1 MKVIIH
7 GNSMSPSLKDGD
19 EVTFDSYRKQ
29 NIKIGDIL
37 VVNHPYS
44 LNKKIVKRVSKIK
57 GDSLYFLEGDNS
69 NESSDSKTF
78 GYISQ
83 ESIIAIKSNEKSV

>member
-1 MKVIIH
+1 MKVVIH
-7 GNSMSPSLKDGD
+7 GNSMSPALKDGD
-19 EVTFDSYRKQ
+19 EVTFESYRKQ

-44 LNKKIVKRVSKIK
+44 LNKKIVKRVLKIK

-69 NESSDSKTF
+69 YESSDSRTF
-78 GYISQ
+78 GYISK

>member
-1 MKVIIH
+1 MKVVIH
-7 GNSMSPSLKDGD
+7 GNSMSPALKDGD
-19 EVTFDSYRKQ
+19 EVTFESYRKQ

-44 LNKKIVKRVSKIK
+44 LDKKIVKRVSKIK

-69 NESSDSKTF
+69 YESSDSRTF
-78 GYISQ
+78 GYIST

>member
-1 MKVIIH
+1 MKVVIH
-7 GNSMSPSLKDGD
+7 GNSMSPALKDGD
-19 EVTFDSYRKQ
+19 EVTFESYRKQ

-44 LNKKIVKRVSKIK
+44 LDKKIVKRVSKVK

-69 NESSDSKTF
+69 YESSDSRTF
-78 GYISQ
+78 GYIST

>member
-1 MKVIIH
+1 MKVVIH
-7 GNSMSPSLKDGD
+7 GNSMSPALKDGD

-78 GYISQ
+78 GYISK

>member
-1 MKVIIH
+1 MKVVIH
-7 GNSMSPSLKDGD
+7 GNSMSPALKDGD
-19 EVTFDSYRKQ
+19 EVTFESYRKQ

-44 LNKKIVKRVSKIK
+44 LDKKIVKRVSKVK

-69 NESSDSKTF
+69 YESSDSRTF
-78 GYISQ
+78 GYISK

>member
-1 MKVIIH
+1 MKVVIH
-7 GNSMSPSLKDGD
+7 GNSMSPALKNGD
-19 EVTFDSYRKQ
+19 EVTFESYRKQ

-44 LNKKIVKRVSKIK
+44 LDKKIVKRVSKVK

-69 NESSDSKTF
+69 YESSDSRTF
-78 GYISQ
+78 GYIST

>member
-1 MKVIIH
+1 MKVVIH
-7 GNSMSPSLKDGD
+7 GNSMSPALKDGD
-19 EVTFDSYRKQ
+19 EINFDSYKKQ

-69 NESSDSKTF
+69 YESSDSKTF
-78 GYISQ
+78 GYIST

>member
-1 MKVIIH
+1 
-7 GNSMSPSLKDGD
+7 MSPALKNGD
-19 EVTFDSYRKQ
+19 EVTFESYRKQ

-44 LNKKIVKRVSKIK
+44 LDKKIVKRVSKVK

-69 NESSDSKTF
+69 YESSDSRTF
-78 GYISQ
+78 GYIST

>member
-1 MKVIIH
+1 MKVVIH
-7 GNSMSPSLKDGD
+7 GNSMSPALKNGD
-19 EVTFDSYRKQ
+19 EVTFESYRKQ

-44 LNKKIVKRVSKIK
+44 LDKKIVKRVSKVK

-69 NESSDSKTF
+69 YESSDSRTF
-78 GYISQ
+78 GYISK